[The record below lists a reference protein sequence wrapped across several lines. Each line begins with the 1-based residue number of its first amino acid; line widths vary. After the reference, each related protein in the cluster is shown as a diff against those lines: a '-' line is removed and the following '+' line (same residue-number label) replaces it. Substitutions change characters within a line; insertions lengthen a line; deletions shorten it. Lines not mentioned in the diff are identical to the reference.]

1 MCYTQGRSGL
11 IEPRI
16 GLFLAA
22 KDLRGPVL
30 DQLGIPRPSGH
41 LFHEHLPSMNWMEA
55 RAVLEQLDHSGFREL
70 GPQKGK
76 IEVPASNVNLRSVSA
91 LKSKGFLGTVTTS
104 GDKIKAKTKRTNMTE
119 LTGEEVGE

>member
-1 MCYTQGRSGL
+1 MCYTQNRSGL
-11 IEPRI
+11 IEPGI

-30 DQLGIPRPSGH
+30 DQLGIPRPFGH

-70 GPQKGK
+70 GQHSIPSTGTACHIIYK
-76 IEVPASNVNLRSVSA
+76 IIYCFYLN
-91 LKSKGFLGTVTTS
+91 
-104 GDKIKAKTKRTNMTE
+104 
-119 LTGEEVGE
+119 